1 MKASSQWNFGELFS
15 SESMRRV
22 WTVGELTASIKQLL
36 ERQFGQVWISGE
48 ITNLRQQSSGH
59 IYFTLKDAAAQ
70 LNCVLFRG
78 DARSH
83 RDLIA
88 DGQKVLLQGDL
99 TVYEPR
105 GQYQLLVKSVE
116 LQGTGALQLAFER
129 LKRKLQAEGLFEPA
143 RKRPLPPCPN
153 RIGVV
158 TSLTGAALR
167 DVLHVI
173 QRRNP
178 FLELILAPCRVQ
190 GDGAAPE
197 IAGAI
202 QRLNQL
208 DLDLVLVTR
217 GGGSL
222 EDLWAFNEEIVAR
235 AIAAS
240 RLPVVSAVGHEI
252 DFTIGDFVA
261 DLRAATPSAAAEL
274 LTEGSF
280 ARRQLLVTAPVRLR
294 QQAQRRWDLSSRQ
307 LLQASGRLLR
317 RHPRRLLQNQWQ
329 RIDECLNRLLRVVR
343 ERWKQARNTMDQSA
357 QRLGRVRPTLQ
368 IARRRELLLQLQ
380 NLMLE
385 RLRQQFRLR
394 QSRWTQAQTRLELL
408 SPLAILSRGY
418 SITRDAS
425 SGRILRS
432 ANDVRDGQALIT
444 RLHQGEVRSV
454 VKSASV

>member
-280 ARRQLLVTAPVRLR
+280 ARRQLLVTAPDRLR